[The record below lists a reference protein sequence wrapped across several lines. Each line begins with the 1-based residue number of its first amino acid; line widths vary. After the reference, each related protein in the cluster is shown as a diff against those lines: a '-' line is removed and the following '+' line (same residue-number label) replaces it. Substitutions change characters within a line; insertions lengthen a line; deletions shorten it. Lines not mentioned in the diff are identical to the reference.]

1 MASKMAANSKDLE
14 WWTSFCNSLTDFGD
28 LCFLCTFFIH
38 GHGFNENT
46 FGNIR
51 SLHHNGISMIRYV
64 CVAHRRR
71 SLWKWRKLKSM
82 DWNSLVLPRRTSV
95 WQIYGRYIY
104 FICSHFSKSET
115 VSSDADEIKNQSSA
129 SLAFVRG
136 IHRGPVNSPRKW
148 PVTRKMFPFSDVIM
162 KNVTFRIKCNHLYPV
177 NRLKILSAKM
187 SPFFEGHDM
196 LLQNEFLVYCQMTA
210 YTICTTQFGL
220 YN

>member
-1 MASKMAANSKDLE
+1 MAL
-14 WWTSFCNSLTDFGD
+14 L
-28 LCFLCTFFIH
+28 
-38 GHGFNENT
+38 
-46 FGNIR
+46 
-51 SLHHNGISMIRYV
+51 
-64 CVAHRRR
+64 RRR
-71 SLWKWRKLKSM
+71 STSPGHKSLLVCCYLYPYHYN
-82 DWNSLVLPRRTSV
+82 DVIVGAIASQITSLTIVYS
-95 WQIYGRYIY
+95 
-104 FICSHFSKSET
+104 T
-115 VSSDADEIKNQSSA
+115 VSSDADQIKNQSSA

-220 YN
+220 HN